1 MSKTIISVKDLNYSQ
16 RDNYILKNIN
26 FKVKEG
32 DYIGVIGPNGS
43 GKTTLMKLIL
53 GLIKPSS
60 GEVEIDE
67 YILESKKISYVSQQ
81 VYSHYKNF
89 PITVFEVVRMGLYS
103 EKGKLKF
110 YDKEDNL
117 KVDLMLDRLNIK
129 HLKNSQMTN
138 LSGGERQRALL
149 GRSLISEPEIL
160 ILDEP
165 TSALDPQFREEFYT
179 LVSEINELG
188 MTILMV
194 SHDLA
199 VLENY
204 INKILYLDHEVK
216 YFGDIKDYY
225 ESEVVDLY
233 HGEIK

>member
-1 MSKTIISVKDLNYSQ
+1 MSETVISVKDLNYSQ

-26 FKVKEG
+26 FKIKSG
-32 DYIGVIGPNGS
+32 DYVGIIGPNGS
-43 GKTTLMKLIL
+43 GKTTLMKLVL
-53 GLIKPSS
+53 GLINPSS
-60 GEVEIDE
+60 GEIKIDE

-103 EKGKLKF
+103 EKLKLKF

-199 VLENY
+199 VLEKY